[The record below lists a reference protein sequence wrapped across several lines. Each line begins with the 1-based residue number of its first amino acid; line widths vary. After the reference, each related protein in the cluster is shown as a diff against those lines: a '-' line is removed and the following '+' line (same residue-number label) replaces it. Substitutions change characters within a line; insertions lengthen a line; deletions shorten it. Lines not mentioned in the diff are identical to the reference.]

1 MHVPAAALRL
11 RTGGAGRGSDAA
23 RGRMRCRTKGK
34 RVTRALAAMSVL
46 CALALAGSLRADD
59 LPAGKGRETLQ
70 KVCTACHG
78 VDVIQPLRNTRAQWQ
93 DVVDA
98 MKGNGAE
105 ATPAEFAE
113 IVNYLALNLGP
124 GKASAAS
131 VTSAKTVTS
140 TAPPR
145 ALPWEK
151 NHLKIGQ
158 ALFRENCVVCH
169 DVDQADSKK
178 FGPSFYHLFQRDKMP
193 KSSQKPN
200 RPYIA
205 ARIKSGGQLMPS
217 FAKKLNDADI
227 DTLIDYLASK

>member
-1 MHVPAAALRL
+1 M
-11 RTGGAGRGSDAA
+11 
-23 RGRMRCRTKGK
+23 
-34 RVTRALAAMSVL
+34 TRSLAAKSALCVL
-46 CALALAGSLRADD
+46 AFLVPLRADD
-59 LPAGKGRETLQ
+59 LPPGKGRETLQ
-70 KVCTACHG
+70 KVCTTCHG
-78 VDVIQPLRNTRAQWQ
+78 VDVILPLRNTRAQWQ

-124 GKASAAS
+124 GKASATSATS
-131 VTSAKTVTS
+131 ATSAKTAAS

-145 ALPWEK
+145 VLPWEK

-158 ALFRENCVVCH
+158 AIFRENCVVCH
-169 DVDQADSKK
+169 DVDQAESKK

-193 KSSQKPN
+193 KSGLKLS
-200 RPYIA
+200 RAYIT

-227 DTLIDYLASK
+227 DTLIDYLATK